1 MTATVT
7 LLPETDKTTLCLRLN
22 GVVTKEDYLRY
33 FEEPLYR
40 ILEDSEHYNL
50 FACHA
55 ADFQG
60 WTEEAADLSFK
71 CISTVGSRARK
82 AAYINAPDSR
92 MLMMKML
99 KPLMTAE
106 VRYFDEEEFEAALQW
121 VKE

>member
-7 LLPETDKTTLCLRLN
+7 MLPETDETTLCVRLN
-22 GVVTKEDYLRY
+22 GIVTKEDYLQH
-33 FEEPLYR
+33 FEQPLLK
-40 ILEDSEHYNL
+40 ILETKKQYNL
-50 FACHA
+50 YAYHA
-55 ADFQG
+55 PDFQG

-71 CISTVGSRARK
+71 CISSVGHRARK
-82 AAYINAPDSR
+82 AAYVNAPDSR

-106 VRYFDEEEFEAALQW
+106 VRYFDEEEHETALKW